1 MKNRFLILAM
11 AGLLSGTL
19 YTACNNSE
27 KRVEEA
33 AEDVADAQKKLDDA
47 EAKFAEEWENFK
59 MENEKR
65 IQENE
70 TEISNY
76 REMEKADPTWS
87 NKYRVRIDELE
98 TRNNALRDKIRNYEA
113 EKRRDK
119 WESFKEEFKHDM
131 DELGTALKDFAR
143 DNKK

>member
-1 MKNRFLILAM
+1 MKKRFLILAM

-33 AEDVADAQKKLDDA
+33 AEDVSDAQKKLDNA

-59 MENEKR
+59 VENEKR

-98 TRNNALRDKIRNYEA
+98 TRNNALHDKIRNYEA
-113 EKRRDK
+113 EKRQDK

-131 DELGTALKDFAR
+131 DELGTSLKDFAR

>member
-1 MKNRFLILAM
+1 MKKQFLILAM
-11 AGLLSGTL
+11 AGLLTGAIN
-19 YTACNNSE
+19 TACNNSE

-33 AEDVADAQKKLDDA
+33 AEDVSDAQKKLDDA
-47 EAKFAEEWENFK
+47 ETKFAEEWDKFK
-59 MENEKR
+59 TENEKQ

-70 TEISNY
+70 NEIASY
-76 REMEKADPTWS
+76 REMERKDQTWS
-87 NKYRVRIDELE
+87 NKYKVRIDELE
-98 TRNNALRDKIRNYEA
+98 TRNNALREKMRTYEA
-113 EKRRDK
+113 DKRRDK